1 MMKNICSVWKINKK
15 ERIIMLLTLI
25 VCGIIGMGMMLL
37 LCFTEVELPFLA
49 LGAIFAVV
57 LWMLIN
63 LCLSLFSYQNTFDLI
78 VSMGCRRKDFIISQ
92 IITVYINMLFEL
104 GVIGFIYLIEKM
116 LYRFVYSAYGIDDIT
131 SYLWKPKMIWILF
144 MLIPACRLLLEA
156 LILKYKKKAFWIL
169 WAIWMVCSLGCGRFI
184 TYLLEN
190 QQSLIVVVITNVMN
204 MSIGVQ
210 MLFALVLTS
219 AMLAV
224 TYFLSRKHAVF
235 M

>member
-1 MMKNICSVWKINKK
+1 
-15 ERIIMLLTLI
+15 
-25 VCGIIGMGMMLL
+25 
-37 LCFTEVELPFLA
+37 
-49 LGAIFAVV
+49 
-57 LWMLIN
+57 
-63 LCLSLFSYQNTFDLI
+63 
-78 VSMGCRRKDFIISQ
+78 MGCRRKDFIISQ

-116 LYRFVYSAYGIDDIT
+116 LYRCVYSAYGIDDIT
-131 SYLWKPKMIWILF
+131 SYIWKPQMIWMLF
-144 MLIPACRLLLEA
+144 LLIPACRLLLGA

-190 QQSLIVVVITNVMN
+190 QQSWIVVVITNVMN

>member
-1 MMKNICSVWKINKK
+1 
-15 ERIIMLLTLI
+15 MLLTLM

-37 LCFTEVELPFLA
+37 LCLVEEEIPFLA
-49 LGAIFAVV
+49 LGTIFAVV
-57 LWMLIN
+57 LWLLIN

-116 LYRFVYSAYGIDDIT
+116 LYRCVYSAYGIDDIT
-131 SYLWKPKMIWILF
+131 SYIWKPQMIWMLF
-144 MLIPACRLLLEA
+144 LLIPACRLLLGA

-190 QQSLIVVVITNVMN
+190 QQSWIVVVITNVMN

>member
-1 MMKNICSVWKINKK
+1 
-15 ERIIMLLTLI
+15 
-25 VCGIIGMGMMLL
+25 
-37 LCFTEVELPFLA
+37 
-49 LGAIFAVV
+49 
-57 LWMLIN
+57 
-63 LCLSLFSYQNTFDLI
+63 
-78 VSMGCRRKDFIISQ
+78 
-92 IITVYINMLFEL
+92 MLFEL

-144 MLIPACRLLLEA
+144 MLIPACRLLLGA

-190 QQSLIVVVITNVMN
+190 QQSWIVVVITNVMN

>member
-1 MMKNICSVWKINKK
+1 MLKNICSVWKMNKK
-15 ERIIMLLTLI
+15 ELMIMLLILN
-25 VCGIIGMGMMLL
+25 VCGIIGMGLMPVLRYVD
-37 LCFTEVELPFLA
+37 EEIPFLA
-49 LGAIFAVV
+49 LGAILMVV
-57 LWMLIN
+57 LWLLIN

-144 MLIPACRLLLEA
+144 MLIPACRLLVGA

-190 QQSLIVVVITNVMN
+190 QQSWIMLGIINVMN
-204 MSIGVQ
+204 MSTGVQ
-210 MLFALVLTS
+210 MLFVLVLTS
-219 AMLAV
+219 AMLAI

>member
-1 MMKNICSVWKINKK
+1 
-15 ERIIMLLTLI
+15 MLLILN
-25 VCGIIGMGMMLL
+25 VCGIIGMGLMPVLRYVD
-37 LCFTEVELPFLA
+37 EEIPFLA
-49 LGAIFAVV
+49 LGAILMVV
-57 LWMLIN
+57 LWLLIN

-116 LYRFVYSAYGIDDIT
+116 LYRCVYSAYGIDDIT

-144 MLIPACRLLLEA
+144 MLIPACRLLVGA

-190 QQSLIVVVITNVMN
+190 QQSWIVVVITNVMN

>member
-1 MMKNICSVWKINKK
+1 MLKNICSVWKMNKK
-15 ERIIMLLTLI
+15 ELMIMLLILN
-25 VCGIIGMGMMLL
+25 VCGIIGMGLMPVLRYVD
-37 LCFTEVELPFLA
+37 EEIPFLA
-49 LGAIFAVV
+49 LGAILMVV
-57 LWMLIN
+57 LWLLIN

-116 LYRFVYSAYGIDDIT
+116 LYRCVYSAYGIDDIT
-131 SYLWKPKMIWILF
+131 SYIWKPQMIWMLF
-144 MLIPACRLLLEA
+144 LLIPACRLLLGA

-190 QQSLIVVVITNVMN
+190 QQSWIVVVITNVMN

>member
-1 MMKNICSVWKINKK
+1 MLKNICSVWKMNKK
-15 ERIIMLLTLI
+15 ELMIMLLILN
-25 VCGIIGMGMMLL
+25 VCGIIGMGLMPVLRYVD
-37 LCFTEVELPFLA
+37 EEIPFLA
-49 LGAIFAVV
+49 LGAILMVE
-57 LWMLIN
+57 LWLLIN

-144 MLIPACRLLLEA
+144 MLIPACRLLVGA

-190 QQSLIVVVITNVMN
+190 QQSWIMVGITNVMN
-204 MSIGVQ
+204 MSTGVQ
-210 MLFALVLTS
+210 VFFVLMSTSVMLV
-219 AMLAV
+219 V
-224 TYFLSRKHAVF
+224 TYFLLRKHAVF

>member
-1 MMKNICSVWKINKK
+1 
-15 ERIIMLLTLI
+15 MLLILN
-25 VCGIIGMGMMLL
+25 VCGIIGMGLMPVLRYVD
-37 LCFTEVELPFLA
+37 EEIPFLA
-49 LGAIFAVV
+49 LGAILMVV
-57 LWMLIN
+57 LWLLIN

-116 LYRFVYSAYGIDDIT
+116 LYRCVYSAYGIDDIT

-144 MLIPACRLLLEA
+144 MLIPACRLLLGA

-190 QQSLIVVVITNVMN
+190 QQSWIVVVITNVMN

>member
-1 MMKNICSVWKINKK
+1 
-15 ERIIMLLTLI
+15 MLLILN
-25 VCGIIGMGMMLL
+25 VCGIIGMGLMPVLRYVD
-37 LCFTEVELPFLA
+37 EEIPFLA
-49 LGAIFAVV
+49 LGAILMVV
-57 LWMLIN
+57 LWLLIN

-116 LYRFVYSAYGIDDIT
+116 LYRCVYSAYGIDDIT
-131 SYLWKPKMIWILF
+131 SYIWKPQMIWMLF
-144 MLIPACRLLLEA
+144 LLIPACRLLLGA

-190 QQSLIVVVITNVMN
+190 QQSWIVVVITNVMN

>member
-1 MMKNICSVWKINKK
+1 MNKK
-15 ERIIMLLTLI
+15 ELMIMLLILN
-25 VCGIIGMGMMLL
+25 VCGIIGMGLMPVLRYVD
-37 LCFTEVELPFLA
+37 EEIPFLA
-49 LGAIFAVV
+49 LGAILMVV
-57 LWMLIN
+57 LWLLIN

-116 LYRFVYSAYGIDDIT
+116 LYRCVYSAYGIDDIT

-144 MLIPACRLLLEA
+144 MLIPACRLLVGA

-190 QQSLIVVVITNVMN
+190 QQSWIVVVITNVMN

>member
-1 MMKNICSVWKINKK
+1 MLKNICSVWKMNKK
-15 ERIIMLLTLI
+15 ELVIMLLTLI

-37 LCFTEVELPFLA
+37 LCFADGEIPFLA
-49 LGAIFAVV
+49 LGAIFMVV
-57 LWMLIN
+57 LWLLIN

-78 VSMGCRRKDFIISQ
+78 VSMGCCRKDFIISQ

-104 GVIGFIYLIEKM
+104 GAIGFIYLIEKM
-116 LYRFVYSAYGIDDIT
+116 LYRFVYSAYGSDDIT
-131 SYLWKPKMIWILF
+131 SYILKPKMIWMLF
-144 MLIPACRLLLEA
+144 LLIPACRLLLGG

-190 QQSLIVVVITNVMN
+190 QQSWIMLGIINVMN
-204 MSIGVQ
+204 MSTGVQ
-210 MLFALVLTS
+210 MLFVLVLTS
-219 AMLAV
+219 AMLAI

>member
-1 MMKNICSVWKINKK
+1 MLKNICSVWKMNKK
-15 ERIIMLLTLI
+15 ELMIMLLILN
-25 VCGIIGMGMMLL
+25 VCGIIGMGLMPVLRYVD
-37 LCFTEVELPFLA
+37 EEIPFLA
-49 LGAIFAVV
+49 LGAILMVV
-57 LWMLIN
+57 LWLLIN

-144 MLIPACRLLLEA
+144 MLIPACRLLVGA

-190 QQSLIVVVITNVMN
+190 QQSWIVVVITNVMN

>member
-1 MMKNICSVWKINKK
+1 MLKNICSVWKMNKK
-15 ERIIMLLTLI
+15 ELMIMLLILN
-25 VCGIIGMGMMLL
+25 VCGIIGMGLMPVLRYVD
-37 LCFTEVELPFLA
+37 EEIPFLA
-49 LGAIFAVV
+49 LGAILMVV
-57 LWMLIN
+57 LWLLIN

-116 LYRFVYSAYGIDDIT
+116 LYRCVYSAYGIDDIT
-131 SYLWKPKMIWILF
+131 SYIWKPQMIWMLF
-144 MLIPACRLLLEA
+144 LLIPACRLLVGA

-190 QQSLIVVVITNVMN
+190 QQSWIVVVITNVMN

>member
-1 MMKNICSVWKINKK
+1 MLKNICSVWKMNKK
-15 ERIIMLLTLI
+15 ELMIMLLILN
-25 VCGIIGMGMMLL
+25 VCGIIGMGLMPVLRYVD
-37 LCFTEVELPFLA
+37 EEIPFLA
-49 LGAIFAVV
+49 LGAILMVV
-57 LWMLIN
+57 LWLLIN

-144 MLIPACRLLLEA
+144 MLIPACRLLLGA

-190 QQSLIVVVITNVMN
+190 QQSWIVVVITNVMN

>member
-1 MMKNICSVWKINKK
+1 
-15 ERIIMLLTLI
+15 MLLILN
-25 VCGIIGMGMMLL
+25 VCGIIGMGLMPVLRYVD
-37 LCFTEVELPFLA
+37 EEIPFLA
-49 LGAIFAVV
+49 LGAILMVV
-57 LWMLIN
+57 LWLLIN

-104 GVIGFIYLIEKM
+104 GAIGFIYLIEKM
-116 LYRFVYSAYGIDDIT
+116 LYRCVYSAYGIDDIT
-131 SYLWKPKMIWILF
+131 SYIWKPQMIWMLF
-144 MLIPACRLLLEA
+144 LLIPACRLLLGA

-190 QQSLIVVVITNVMN
+190 QQSWIVVVITNVMN